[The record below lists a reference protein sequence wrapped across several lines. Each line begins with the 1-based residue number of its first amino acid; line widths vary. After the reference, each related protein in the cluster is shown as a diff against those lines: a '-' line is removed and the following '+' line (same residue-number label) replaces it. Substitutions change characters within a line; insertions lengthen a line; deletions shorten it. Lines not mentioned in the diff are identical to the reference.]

1 MGIRIGLLAL
11 AVSSNAAGPVLA
23 DEMSDLKTYCK
34 ADIERLCK
42 DTPLDQIKSC
52 LQKHEKSMSV
62 GCAEALKK
70 LKG

>member
-1 MGIRIGLLAL
+1 MGLRIALLAL
-11 AVSSNAAGPVLA
+11 AVGSIAAGPVLA

-42 DTPLDQIKSC
+42 TSPLDQIKSC
-52 LQKHEKSMSV
+52 LKKHEKEMSV